1 MNHQGTIRLE
11 TERLILRR
19 FEMKDA
25 KDMYKNVTSDPAV
38 NKFLT
43 WTLHENVSETVSLLA
58 GWLEGYQDLE
68 RYCWAIELKKIGG
81 VIGTIASPTVRNR
94 TETVDVTYCIGS
106 KWWGKGIVLEAL
118 WEIIKFFFDVVQVNR
133 IEAGYDIN
141 NPNSGRVLEKIGMQK
156 EGIIRQAGRNNQGLF
171 DIVQC
176 SILREE
182 WKKREV

>member
-1 MNHQGTIRLE
+1 M
-11 TERLILRR
+11 
-19 FEMKDA
+19 
-25 KDMYKNVTSDPAV
+25 
-38 NKFLT
+38 
-43 WTLHENVSETVSLLA
+43 
-58 GWLEGYQDLE
+58 
-68 RYCWAIELKKIGG
+68 
-81 VIGTIASPTVRNR
+81 
-94 TETVDVTYCIGS
+94 DVTYCIGS